1 MYGSESDDGSPQKR
15 PRNLQARGSDVE
27 DPSCAPTLLYGSE
40 SEDGSPVKRQSRRG
54 APSMALILDESDFNV
69 GEDNKAHNETNGS
82 GVDAEEQ
89 VAVAK
94 MDSTDDE
101 DQKSSNV
108 IYLVL

>member
-1 MYGSESDDGSPQKR
+1 
-15 PRNLQARGSDVE
+15 
-27 DPSCAPTLLYGSE
+27 
-40 SEDGSPVKRQSRRG
+40 
-54 APSMALILDESDFNV
+54 MALILDESDFNV